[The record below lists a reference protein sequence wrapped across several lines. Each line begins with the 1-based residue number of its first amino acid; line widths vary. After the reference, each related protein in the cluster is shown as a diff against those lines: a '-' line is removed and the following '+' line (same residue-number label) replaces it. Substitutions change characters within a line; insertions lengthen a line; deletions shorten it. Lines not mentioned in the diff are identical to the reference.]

1 MGWKSPIKPRVAD
14 LPSHLI
20 FLIFVWLSF
29 RCFFFFFKNLSS
41 FEQES
46 DWRNLNALNC

>member
-1 MGWKSPIKPRVAD
+1 MGWKSPIKPRLAD
-14 LPSHLI
+14 LSSHLI
-20 FLIFVWLSF
+20 FLIFVWLNF
-29 RCFFFFFKNLSS
+29 CCFFFFKSLSS